1 MRTLEISAVLSIAL
15 LFLPHTVI
23 SQESPAATLKP
34 APSTPSPDAAGVYRA
49 RDGVSLPKLIYTVQ
63 PDYTDKARKKKISGI
78 CKVSLV
84 VDIDGN
90 VKDVRVIH
98 SVAEDQPTKL
108 KAAALTLDQTA
119 VEAVKQYR
127 FDPGLLQGK
136 PVPVAITVEVNFSVF

>member
-1 MRTLEISAVLSIAL
+1 MRTLEISAVLSVGL

-127 FDPGLLQGK
+127 FDPGLLQGQ
-136 PVPVAITVEVNFSVF
+136 PDPVAITVEVNFSVF